1 MSFFKGENHDE
12 GKLVLEGELT
22 LRCIRNLRDEL
33 SRSLEEVQHLDV
45 EIAGAMETDL
55 SFLQLLCSAH
65 RTAVKRGKTVAL
77 IGDIPQAFQ
86 QAVDDNGYN
95 RQSGC
100 GLDVDKTCL
109 WAEK

>member
-1 MSFFKGENHDE
+1 MSLLKGENNGQ

-22 LRCIRNLRDEL
+22 LGCIRKLRDEL
-33 SRSLEEVQHLDV
+33 SRSLEEVQHLDIEV
-45 EIAGAMETDL
+45 AGVVETDL
-55 SFLQLLCSAH
+55 SFLQLMCSAH
-65 RTAVKRGKTVAL
+65 RTAVKMGKTVAL

-86 QAVDDNGYN
+86 QAVEDNGYN